1 MTNPNDA
8 VGTNGAYEG
17 RTSVNAFN
25 DVMGGLTRGVL
36 SGWVC
41 SPSSGMTIQLGGDGT
56 SRDVAI
62 AEDNAGN
69 KTSINNISQA
79 PVEVTLSAAPA
90 TGSRIDAIVA
100 YVDNPPQ
107 GDAAQVDNF
116 AACGLIAVSGTAANN
131 PVVPTDGII
140 RTAITGDGANGATAY
155 YVILATVRV
164 GTNVSTI
171 GSGVITQGTPAEVT
185 ASLADGSV
193 TADKIDWTTINPRWR
208 VASVVSGTNEF
219 VIPAGYKHYRLVMRF
234 GSTAPTTAARPTI
247 GTSSKS
253 GQSFMAGIYADGSTV
268 GTITNAVAEENSP
281 IVAYLSGVANTLA
294 MAPFVEINLERLGTN
309 GFVGNYRSTGSG
321 LDFTMVG
328 KIEFT
333 AGTTGDF
340 YLFARRNNSTI
351 SGVSGYVEVLEN

>member
-36 SGWVC
+36 SGWAC

-69 KTSINNISQA
+69 KTSINNISEA
-79 PVEVTLSAAPA
+79 PINVTLSAAPA

-116 AACGLIAVSGTAANN
+116 AACGLIAVSGTAAST

-155 YVILATVRV
+155 YVILATVLV

-171 GSGVITQGTPAEVT
+171 GSGVITQGAKAQSQVEIPNTSIT
-185 ASLADGSV
+185 QG
-193 TADKIDWTTINPRWR
+193 KIDFSSFH
-208 VASVVSGTNEF
+208 ASAPVSLGWSGTNTQS
-219 VIPAGYKHYRLVMRF
+219 Y
-234 GSTAPTTAARPTI
+234 TAPGFGIVMIQTAVTAGKSITVSINGTNVAQAQAPGSSYTWI
-247 GTSSKS
+247 PITVLVTAGDVVKATSSDS
-253 GQSFMAGIYADGSTV
+253 GSAAQIQS
-268 GTITNAVAEENSP
+268 
-281 IVAYLSGVANTLA
+281 TLCK
-294 MAPFVEINLERLGTN
+294 FIRL
-309 GFVGNYRSTGSG
+309 
-321 LDFTMVG
+321 
-328 KIEFT
+328 
-333 AGTTGDF
+333 A
-340 YLFARRNNSTI
+340 
-351 SGVSGYVEVLEN
+351 

>member
-36 SGWVC
+36 SGWAC
-41 SPSSGMTIQLGGDGT
+41 SPSAGMTIQLGGDGT

-69 KTSINNISQA
+69 KTSINNISEA
-79 PVEVTLSAAPA
+79 PIEVTLSAAPA

-131 PVVPTDGII
+131 PVIPTDGII

-164 GTNVSTI
+164 GTNVTTI
-171 GSGVITQGTPAEVT
+171 GSGVITQGAN
-185 ASLADGSV
+185 AQISS
-193 TADKIDWTTINPRWR
+193 DKIDFAT
-208 VASVVSGTNEF
+208 F
-219 VIPAGYKHYRLVMRF
+219 K
-234 GSTAPTTAARPTI
+234 
-247 GTSSKS
+247 
-253 GQSFMAGIYADGSTV
+253 V
-268 GTITNAVAEENSP
+268 GTPVS
-281 IVAYLSGVANTLA
+281 
-294 MAPFVEINLERLGTN
+294 LGW
-309 GFVGNYRSTGSG
+309 TG
-321 LDFTMVG
+321 
-328 KIEFT
+328 
-333 AGTTGDF
+333 AG
-340 YLFARRNNSTI
+340 SQ
-351 SGVSGYVEVLEN
+351 S